1 MADNTFHCSIVTPER
16 AVLDTDATL
25 VTIPAHDGEIGIL
38 RGRAPILC
46 QLGIGTLR
54 VETAEGTESFFVDRG
69 FAQMVDNKL
78 TVLTEQARR
87 PQELEQAEIDEA
99 LDLAHGMPIQGGE
112 SLWADER
119 LVAIT
124 RARAQMRV
132 KRLDRSID
140 D

>member
-16 AVLDTDATL
+16 AVLDADATL
-25 VTIPAHDGEIGIL
+25 VTLPAHDGEIGIL

-87 PQELEQAEIDEA
+87 PRELDQAEIDEA

-132 KRLDRSID
+132 KRLDRSD
-140 D
+140 DD